1 MKFLRHVGKHN
12 ERKVAV
18 IFREVPGEPH
28 MCLVTY
34 PDVLNRHVHD
44 PLMQCIESDIGQ
56 NSENL
61 ADALNRTYTS
71 DGKII
76 LQALHAE
83 GQLKKVNTEQ
93 VVMTPQPNTRIKLN
107 ELNKIL
113 DEMKQGE
120 QAVKRL
126 AELDSSAGLQDP
138 ADVARRMRGDQPQQ
152 PIQAAGQ
159 GALGDDAIA
168 NNLKA
173 QATRMANEAKG
184 LLAEAERMMREANQM
199 LGIKEEPEPAPTT
212 KKPRSTTKTAAKT
225 TPTVTERQTGRTKK
239 KNIEA

>member
-12 ERKVAV
+12 ERSVAV
-18 IFREVPGEPH
+18 VYREVPGEPH
-28 MCLVTY
+28 MCLVVY

-44 PLMQCIESDIGQ
+44 PLMNCIESDIGQ

-76 LQALHAE
+76 LQSLHAE

-126 AELDSSAGLQDP
+126 AELDASNGLQDP

-152 PIQAAGQ
+152 PVQAAGQ

-173 QATRMANEAKG
+173 QALKMANEARG
-184 LLAEAERMMREANQM
+184 LLAESERMMEEANRL
-199 LGIKEEPEPAPTT
+199 LGITETKGTKTENKAKQAPAP
-212 KKPRSTTKTAAKT
+212 KVKAKTKTT
-225 TPTVTERQTGRTKK
+225 TSTKSK
-239 KNIEA
+239 KVEA